1 MYADQFYDNI
11 YDPAATVAARLIGIP
26 RSPIAD
32 QMLMTIMGQES
43 NWSHRVQVNGP
54 ARGFPQ
60 FEQGTTTSRGG
71 VTGVMMHRAVSARV
85 LALCA
90 GLVVTAEIP
99 AVYAAMALND
109 TLAVG
114 MARLLLYTDPKPLPT
129 SIADGWAYYLRTWR
143 PGRPREETWEAR
155 WNAAAAALKSI

>member
-1 MYADQFYDNI
+1 MYADQFYANI
-11 YDPAATVAARLIGIP
+11 YDPAATVAARLIGVP
-26 RSPIAD
+26 RSPVAD

-60 FEQGTTTSRGG
+60 FEQGTTASRGG

-90 GLVVTAEIP
+90 GLAVTAEIP

-129 SIADGWAYYLRTWR
+129 GMNDGWAYYLRTWR

-155 WNAAAAALKSI
+155 WNAAAAALKNN